1 MNKKWKDII
10 GYAVIFIFIFIV
22 PTMLQIY
29 FDQRRSEDFDKWAN
43 EKHEICVQ
51 RAERDSIDKRWCDE
65 IRSTAKVTYN
75 SAVNSSNNDLLL
87 RIFQPLLF
95 VLLIGMMNLK
105 KQVEELKEKIND

>member
-22 PTMLQIY
+22 PTLLQTY
-29 FDQRRSEDFDKWAN
+29 FNRSESESFNEWAN
-43 EKHEICVQ
+43 EDHEICVQ
-51 RAERDSIDKRWCDE
+51 RSERDTIDKRWCDE
-65 IRSTAKVTYN
+65 IRSTAKMTYN
-75 SAVNSSNNDLLL
+75 SAVNSSNNDLLF
-87 RIFQPLLF
+87 RIFQPLFF